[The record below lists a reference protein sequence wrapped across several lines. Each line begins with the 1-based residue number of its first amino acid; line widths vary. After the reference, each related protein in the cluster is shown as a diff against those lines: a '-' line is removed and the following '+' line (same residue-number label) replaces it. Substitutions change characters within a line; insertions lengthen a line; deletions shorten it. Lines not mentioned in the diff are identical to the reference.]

1 MLLVFLIMRK
11 LFIAFSIS
19 IILIIIA
26 IAYLVSFKWLW
37 ALCIIVPLVLWGVYD
52 MLQTKHT
59 LIRNFPL
66 FGRMRWLMEA
76 LRPKLYQYFV
86 ESDID
91 GRPINRLD
99 RSTIYQRA
107 KQETDTMPFG
117 TQLDV
122 YAEGYEW
129 MSHSIA
135 PKDFHNLN
143 HHPKVLVGNKDCK
156 QPYNLSVLN
165 VSAMSFGSLSPN
177 AIMALNGGAK
187 QGGFAHNT
195 GEGGISN
202 YHLKPG
208 GDIIWQVGTGYFG
221 ARDKEGNFNAEAFR
235 KNALRPE
242 VKMIELKLSQGAK
255 PGHGGILPGKKNTPE
270 IAAIRLV
277 EPYTTVYSPPYHSAF
292 NTPKELILFLQTLRE
307 QSDGKPVGFKLCVGQ
322 KHEFIAICKAM
333 VALNIY
339 PDFITVDGGEGGT
352 GAAPQEFSNYV
363 GAPLMDGLAF
373 IVNMLNGFGI
383 KEHIKVIA
391 SGKILSG
398 FSIVRSIALGADACN
413 SARAMMM
420 ALGCIQALVCNTN
433 KCPTGVATQNKE
445 LMNGLVVNDKAKR
458 VFNYHEDT
466 VKTFV
471 ELMGAAGLDSPTQL
485 SRSHIY
491 RRVFMNEVRTF
502 EDIFPS
508 VAYGTMQNGQV
519 PERYKD
525 DYLKADM
532 ERW

>member
-1 MLLVFLIMRK
+1 MRKIFISVSLLALIASICAAIFYSIWFWLLVAVVAFLFAVGI
-11 LFIAFSIS
+11 
-19 IILIIIA
+19 
-26 IAYLVSFKWLW
+26 
-37 ALCIIVPLVLWGVYD
+37 YD
-52 MLQTKHT
+52 MVQTKHT
-59 LIRNFPL
+59 LMRNFPL
-66 FGRMRWLMEA
+66 LGRLRWLMEA
-76 LRPKLYQYFV
+76 LRPKLYQYFI

-99 RSTIYQRA
+99 RNTIYQRA
-107 KQETDTMPFG
+107 KQQTDTMPFG

-135 PKDFHNLN
+135 PKDFHKLN
-143 HHPKVLVGNKDCK
+143 HHPKVNVGNKACK

-187 QGGFAHNT
+187 LGGFAHNT

-202 YHLKPG
+202 YHLKMG
-208 GDIIWQVGTGYFG
+208 GDIIWQIGTGYFG
-221 ARDKEGNFNAEAFR
+221 ARNVAGNFDVNAYK

-270 IAAIRLV
+270 IAAIRGV
-277 EPYTTVYSPPYHSAF
+277 EPGTTVYSPPYHSAF
-292 NTPKELILFLQTLRE
+292 STPTELIKMIDTLR
-307 QSDGKPVGFKLCVGQ
+307 QASQGKPIGFKLCIGR
-322 KHEFIAICKAM
+322 KHEFMAICKAM
-333 VALNIY
+333 VALDIY

-373 IVNMLNGFGI
+373 VHNILVGFNVRQ
-383 KEHIKVIA
+383 HIKIIA

-398 FSIVRSIALGADACN
+398 FHLIRAMALGADACN
-413 SARAMMM
+413 SARAMML

-433 KCPTGVATQNKE
+433 KCPTGVATQDPE
-445 LMNGLVVNDKAKR
+445 LNQGLVVKDKAER
-458 VFNYHEDT
+458 IFNYHEDT

-471 ELMGAAGLDSPTQL
+471 ELLGAAGIDNPSQIT
-485 SRSHIY
+485 RSHIY

-508 VAYGTMQNGQV
+508 SEPGSLLANNI
-519 PERYKD
+519 PDKYKQ
-525 DYLKADM
+525 DM
-532 ERW
+532 ALANAEKW

>member
-1 MLLVFLIMRK
+1 MKQI
-11 LFIAFSIS
+11 FIAIS
-19 IILIIIA
+19 ILLLAAMTYLGIFVSLWYFIGFAIITLLFVVGI
-26 IAYLVSFKWLW
+26 
-37 ALCIIVPLVLWGVYD
+37 YD
-52 MLQTKHT
+52 MVQTKHT
-59 LIRNFPL
+59 LMRNFPL
-66 FGRMRWLMEA
+66 LGRLRWLMEA

-99 RSTIYQRA
+99 RNTIYQRA
-107 KQETDTMPFG
+107 KQQTDTMPFG

-143 HHPKVLVGNKDCK
+143 HHPKVTVGNSACQ

-187 QGGFAHNT
+187 LGGFAHNT

-202 YHLKPG
+202 YHLKMG
-208 GDIIWQVGTGYFG
+208 GDIIWQIGTGYFG
-221 ARDKEGNFNAEAFR
+221 ARNKAGNFDVEAYS

-255 PGHGGILPGKKNTPE
+255 PGHGGILPGKKNTLE

-292 NTPKELILFLQTLRE
+292 SSPKGLINMINTLR
-307 QSDGKPVGFKLCVGQ
+307 QASNGKPVGFKLCVGR
-322 KHEFIAICKAM
+322 KHEFMAICKAM
-333 VALNIY
+333 VVLNIY

-363 GAPLMDGLAF
+363 GAPMMDGLAF
-373 IVNMLNGFGI
+373 VHNILVGFGVRQ
-383 KEHIKVIA
+383 HIKVIA

-398 FSIVRSIALGADACN
+398 FHMVRAMALGADTCN

-420 ALGCIQALVCNTN
+420 AIGCIQALVCNTN
-433 KCPTGVATQNKE
+433 KCPSGVATQNKH
-445 LMNGLVVNDKAKR
+445 LNNGLVVSDKAQR

-471 ELMGAAGLDSPTQL
+471 ELLGAAGIDNPSQIT
-485 SRSHIY
+485 RSHIY

-508 VAYGTMQNGQV
+508 CDSGSLLQNNI
-519 PERYKD
+519 PEKY
-525 DYLKADM
+525 KADM
-532 ERW
+532 ELANAEAWN

>member
-1 MLLVFLIMRK
+1 MRK
-11 LFIAFSIS
+11 SFIAGSMLLFIA
-19 IILIIIA
+19 IA
-26 IAYLVSFKWLW
+26 AAAYFWNIHYLW
-37 ALCIIVPLVLWGVYD
+37 ALVLIVPCFILGVYD
-52 MLQTKHT
+52 MIQTRHT
-59 LIRNFPL
+59 LMRNYPL
-66 FGRMRWLMEA
+66 FGRMRWVMEA
-76 LRPKLYQYFV
+76 LRPKLYQYFI

-91 GRPINRLD
+91 GRPFNRLD
-99 RSTIYQRA
+99 RNTIYQRA
-107 KQETDTMPFG
+107 KQEVDTMPFG

-135 PKDFHNLN
+135 PKDFHKLH
-143 HHPKVLVGNKDCK
+143 HHPRTHVGNKACT
-156 QPYNLSVLN
+156 QPYNLSVFN
-165 VSAMSFGSLSPN
+165 VSAMSFGSLSPQ

-187 QGGFAHNT
+187 KGGFAHNT
-195 GEGGISN
+195 GEGGISP
-202 YHLKPG
+202 YHLKEG
-208 GDIIWQVGTGYFG
+208 GDLIWQIGTGYFG
-221 ARDKEGNFNAEAFR
+221 ARDKAGNFNAEAYR
-235 KNALRPE
+235 QNALRPE

-277 EPYTTVYSPPYHSAF
+277 EPGTTVHSPAYHSAF
-292 NTPKELILFLQTLRE
+292 STPEGLVNFIQLLRT
-307 QSDGKPVGFKLCVGQ
+307 QCDGKPVGFKLCVGR

-333 VALNIY
+333 VQLDIY

-373 IVNMLNGFGI
+373 VVNVLNGFGI

-391 SGKILSG
+391 SGKVLSG
-398 FSIVRSIALGADACN
+398 FHIVRALALGADACN

-420 ALGCIQALVCNTN
+420 AVGCIQALVCNTN
-433 KCPTGVATQNKE
+433 KCPTGVATQNPSLTK
-445 LMNGLVVNDKAKR
+445 GLVVSDKITR

-471 ELMGAAGLDSPTQL
+471 ELIGAAGIDDPSKLT
-485 SRSHIY
+485 RSHIY

-508 VAYGTMQNGQV
+508 IEPGSFLKGRFT
-519 PERYKD
+519 ERYQQD
-525 DYLKADM
+525 FEMADAG
-532 ERW
+532 RW